1 MRTIYALEKQLLARK
16 KRSGFWKRI
25 FLSWLLPML
34 FASVFAGCCRRPK
47 IVAVTGCP
55 VKPLEPL
62 QRPIET
68 TDDCP
73 TVACYDAENAVRLA
87 LRLERLERKLREY
100 AEQCSA
106 D

>member
-1 MRTIYALEKQLLARK
+1 LKKIWRSLL
-16 KRSGFWKRI
+16 
-25 FLSWLLPML
+25 LLTL
-34 FASVFAGCCRRPK
+34 FALVCGACCRRPK
-47 IVAVTGCP
+47 VVTVGCP

-87 LRLERLERKLREY
+87 LRLERLERKLRAH